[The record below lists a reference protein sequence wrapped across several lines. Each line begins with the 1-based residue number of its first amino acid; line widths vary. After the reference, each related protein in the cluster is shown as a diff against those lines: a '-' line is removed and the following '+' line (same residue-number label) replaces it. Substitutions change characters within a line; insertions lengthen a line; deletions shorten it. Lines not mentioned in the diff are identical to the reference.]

1 MLTYIRLKMK
11 RRDFFQ
17 KSAIASLAA
26 THAFPGKASAFVPA
40 HNWDGYDF
48 GKGPK
53 ITDRLNQG
61 PFPSYKPEEVL
72 PGADVIM
79 ATTPSKVRVSN
90 YGMGMTTYLCD
101 EVGPPKNEN
110 EPIEKSLEKLVA
122 LSLGDVLYMRVDWR
136 DIQSKPGKLDFC
148 NHWKIAFDL
157 AKQYN
162 KRIGF
167 RIQLMSPD
175 IEQQSMPDFLLD
187 KVPLY
192 KFGTTEEIGI
202 RGKVL
207 YAPHYHHPAFI
218 SALKQMD
225 EMLADLYNGHPQ
237 VEFIDT
243 YMYGFW
249 GEGHTWPFPDK
260 NPFPD
265 YPTAEKTFIDIF
277 DMQCAH
283 WKNTPLL
290 TNTQPDY
297 SYVGNSEIVD
307 RTVRSHNWLRTDTIF
322 IENMQIESLSN
333 RPDWI
338 GAFVEN
344 GISDGT
350 PESLKISEG
359 ETRSDN
365 IIAHAKD
372 VGPNYFSLWNWH
384 RIQAE
389 RLLHYYEQHPNAIND
404 LALTIGYRI
413 RPSWVWSFE
422 KEGHP
427 GLVLGLVNDG
437 VAGVPGA
444 LRISVLNSNGEKISE
459 GSLDPGYPRPGKVRQ
474 ALFLLPKGTV
484 VEGVKLYAEIEAKDR
499 RYKVKWAC
507 HQKTEI
513 DGGLVIR
520 RNI

>member
-1 MLTYIRLKMK
+1 MN
-11 RRDFFQ
+11 RRTFFQ
-17 KSAIASLAA
+17 KSAVASIIASQAVPA
-26 THAFPGKASAFVPA
+26 KANAFVPA

-48 GKGPK
+48 GKGPT
-53 ITDRLNQG
+53 ITSRLNQG
-61 PFPSYKPEEVL
+61 PFPSYKPEEVIS
-72 PGADVIM
+72 GGDVIM
-79 ATTPSKVRVSN
+79 ATTPSLERVSN

-101 EVGPPKNEN
+101 EVGPPKVRNE
-110 EPIEKSLEKLVA
+110 SLEKSMEKLVS
-122 LSLGDVLYMRVDWR
+122 LSLGDLLYMRVDWR
-136 DIQSKPGKLDFC
+136 DIQRQPGKLDFC
-148 NHWKIAFDL
+148 DHWKIAFDL

-162 KRIGF
+162 KRIGL

-175 IEQQSMPDFLLD
+175 IAPQSMPDFLTD

-192 KFGTTEEIGI
+192 KFGTTTEIGLPN
-202 RGKVL
+202 KVQ
-207 YAPHYHHPAFI
+207 YAPHFHHPAFLT
-218 SALKQMD
+218 AFREMD
-225 EMLADLYNGHPQ
+225 GLLASLYNGHPQ

-277 DMQCAH
+277 DIQNAN

-307 RTVRSHNWLRTDTIF
+307 RTIRSHNWLRTDTIF

-338 GAFVEN
+338 GVFVEN
-344 GISDGT
+344 GISDGSS
-350 PESLKISEG
+350 ESLRITEG
-359 ETRSDN
+359 VTKSDS
-365 IIAHAKD
+365 IVAHAKD
-372 VGPNYFSLWNWH
+372 VGSNYFSLWNWH
-384 RIQAE
+384 KISADGLQ
-389 RLLHYYEQHPNAIND
+389 LYYEQYPRAIDD
-404 LALTIGYRI
+404 LSRTIGYRV
-413 RPSWVWSFE
+413 RPSWIWSFE
-422 KEGHP
+422 KDGHP

-444 LRISVLNSNGEKISE
+444 LRIFMVNQAGEKVCE

-474 ALFLLPKGTV
+474 ASFLLPKGTALDGIKV
-484 VEGVKLYAEIEAKDR
+484 YAQIEVKNK
-499 RYKVKWAC
+499 RYNVRWAC
-507 HQKTEI
+507 HQKTES
-513 DGGLVIR
+513 DGALVIR
-520 RNI
+520 RNV

>member
-1 MLTYIRLKMK
+1 MK

-17 KSAIASLAA
+17 KSTVASVIATYALSGEAN
-26 THAFPGKASAFVPA
+26 AFVPA

-48 GKGPK
+48 GKGPA

-61 PFPSYKPEEVL
+61 PFPSYKPEEVI
-72 PGADVIM
+72 PGGDVIM
-79 ATTPSKVRVSN
+79 ATTPSKARVSN

-101 EVGPPKNEN
+101 ELGPPKTKNESL
-110 EPIEKSLEKLVA
+110 EKSLEKLVS

-136 DIQSKPGKLDFC
+136 DIQSKPGKLDLC
-148 NHWKIAFDL
+148 SHWKIAFDL

-167 RIQLMSPD
+167 RIQLMSPE

-192 KFGTTEEIGI
+192 KFGTTKEIGLP
-202 RGKVL
+202 GKVQ
-207 YAPHYHHPAFI
+207 YAPHYHHPAFM
-218 SALKQMD
+218 SALQEMD
-225 EMLADLYNGHPQ
+225 GLLADLYNGHPQ
-237 VEFIDT
+237 VEFVDT

-277 DMQCAH
+277 EMQCGH

-338 GAFVEN
+338 GVFVEN

-350 PESLKISEG
+350 DESLKISEG
-359 ETRSDN
+359 VTRSDN
-365 IIAHAKD
+365 IIAHARD
-372 VGPNYFSLWNWH
+372 VGTNYFSLWNWH
-384 RIQAE
+384 SIQAE
-389 RLLHYYEQHPNAIND
+389 KLQRYYERYPHAID
-404 LALTIGYRI
+404 ELALNIGYRI

-427 GLVLGLVNDG
+427 GLVLGLANDG
-437 VAGVPGA
+437 IAGVPGA
-444 LRISVLNSNGEKISE
+444 LRISIVNQAGQKIGE
-459 GSLDPGYPRPGKVRQ
+459 GSLDPGYPKPGKVRQ
-474 ALFLLPKGTV
+474 ALFLLPKGTT
-484 VEGVKLYAEIEAKDR
+484 VEGVKVYAEIEVKDR
-499 RYKVKWAC
+499 RYQVKWAC
-507 HQKTEI
+507 HQKTEN
-513 DGGLVIR
+513 DGALVIR
-520 RNI
+520 KNI

>member
-1 MLTYIRLKMK
+1 MN
-11 RRDFFQ
+11 RRHFFKQ
-17 KSAIASLAA
+17 SATASLAA
-26 THAFPGKASAFVPA
+26 PFAFSEKPNAFVPA

-48 GKGPK
+48 GKGPT

-61 PFPSYKPEEVL
+61 PFPTYKPEEVV
-72 PGADVIM
+72 PGSDVIM
-79 ATTPSKVRVSN
+79 ATTPSKERVPN

-101 EVGPPKNEN
+101 EAGPAKKEN
-110 EPIEKSLEKLVA
+110 EPLEKSLEKLVSFP
-122 LSLGDVLYMRVDWR
+122 LTDVLYLRVDWR

-148 NHWKIAFDL
+148 YHWKIAFDL

-167 RIQLMSPD
+167 RVQLMSPD
-175 IEQQSMPDFLLD
+175 IAPQSMPDFLIG

-192 KFGTTEEIGI
+192 KFGTTTEIGI
-202 RGKVL
+202 PGKVL
-207 YAPHYHHPAFI
+207 YAPQYNHPAFI
-218 SALKQMD
+218 NALNEMD
-225 EMLADLYNGHPQ
+225 GLLADLYNGHPQ
-237 VEFIDT
+237 VEFMDT

-277 DMQCAH
+277 DMQSLH

-297 SYVGNSEIVD
+297 SRVGNSEIVD

-333 RPDWI
+333 RPHWI
-338 GAFVEN
+338 GALVEN
-344 GISDGT
+344 GISDGSD
-350 PESLKISEG
+350 ESLRIAEG
-359 ETRSDN
+359 VTRTDN

-384 RIQAE
+384 KIQAE
-389 RLLHYYEQHPNAIND
+389 RLQHYYDRYPDALDD
-404 LALTIGYRI
+404 LALRIGYRV
-413 RPSWVWSFE
+413 RPSWVWAFE
-422 KEGHP
+422 KDGHS
-427 GLVLGLVNDG
+427 GFVLGLVNDG

-444 LRISVLNSNGEKISE
+444 LRISVFDQSGQKVAE

-474 ALFLLPKGTV
+474 ALFLLPKGTAI
-484 VEGVKLYAEIEAKDR
+484 EGVKLYAEIEVKDR

-507 HQKTEI
+507 HQKIEN
-513 DGGLVIR
+513 DGALIIR
-520 RNI
+520 KNL

>member
-1 MLTYIRLKMK
+1 MK

-17 KSAIASLAA
+17 KSAVASFAA
-26 THAFPGKASAFVPA
+26 THAFSGKASAFVPA

-79 ATTPSKVRVSN
+79 ATTPSKARVSN

-101 EVGPPKNEN
+101 EVGPPKNEK
-110 EPIEKSLEKLVA
+110 ESLEKSLEKLVS
-122 LSLGDVLYMRVDWR
+122 LSLGDVLYLRVDWR
-136 DIQSKPGKLDFC
+136 DIQNKPGKLDFC

-192 KFGTTEEIGI
+192 KFGTTNEIGI
-202 RGKVL
+202 PGKVL

-218 SALKQMD
+218 NAFKEMD
-225 EMLADLYNGHPQ
+225 GLLADQYNGHPQ

-265 YPTAEKTFIDIF
+265 YPTAENTFIDIF
-277 DMQCAH
+277 DIQCAN

-307 RTVRSHNWLRTDTIF
+307 RTIRSHNWLRTDTIF

-338 GAFVEN
+338 GVFVEN

-359 ETRSDN
+359 VTRSDN

-384 RIQAE
+384 KIQAE
-389 RLLHYYEQHPNAIND
+389 RLLHYYEQYPGAIDD
-404 LALTIGYRI
+404 LAVTIGYRI

-444 LRISVLNSNGEKISE
+444 LRISVVNSNGQKISE

-474 ALFLLPKGTV
+474 ALFLLPKGTS
-484 VEGVKLYAEIEAKDR
+484 VEGVKIYAEIEVKDR

-507 HQKTEI
+507 HQKTEN
-513 DGGLVIR
+513 DGALVIR

>member
-1 MLTYIRLKMK
+1 MK

-26 THAFPGKASAFVPA
+26 THGFSADASAFVPA

-101 EVGPPKNEN
+101 EVGPPKNEK
-110 EPIEKSLEKLVA
+110 EPLEKSLEKLVA

-218 SALKQMD
+218 T
-225 EMLADLYNGHPQ
+225 H
-237 VEFIDT
+237 
-243 YMYGFW
+243 
-249 GEGHTWPFPDK
+249 
-260 NPFPD
+260 
-265 YPTAEKTFIDIF
+265 
-277 DMQCAH
+277 
-283 WKNTPLL
+283 
-290 TNTQPDY
+290 
-297 SYVGNSEIVD
+297 
-307 RTVRSHNWLRTDTIF
+307 
-322 IENMQIESLSN
+322 
-333 RPDWI
+333 
-338 GAFVEN
+338 
-344 GISDGT
+344 
-350 PESLKISEG
+350 
-359 ETRSDN
+359 
-365 IIAHAKD
+365 
-372 VGPNYFSLWNWH
+372 
-384 RIQAE
+384 
-389 RLLHYYEQHPNAIND
+389 
-404 LALTIGYRI
+404 
-413 RPSWVWSFE
+413 
-422 KEGHP
+422 
-427 GLVLGLVNDG
+427 
-437 VAGVPGA
+437 
-444 LRISVLNSNGEKISE
+444 
-459 GSLDPGYPRPGKVRQ
+459 
-474 ALFLLPKGTV
+474 
-484 VEGVKLYAEIEAKDR
+484 
-499 RYKVKWAC
+499 
-507 HQKTEI
+507 
-513 DGGLVIR
+513 
-520 RNI
+520 

>member
-1 MLTYIRLKMK
+1 MN
-11 RRDFFQ
+11 RRNFLQ
-17 KSAIASLAA
+17 RGALATLA
-26 THAFPGKASAFVPA
+26 TGALPNQANTFVPA

-48 GKGPK
+48 GRGPA

-61 PFPSYKPEEVL
+61 PFPSYKPEEVV
-72 PGADVIM
+72 PGAEVIM
-79 ATTPSKVRVSN
+79 ATTPSKKRISN

-101 EVGPPKNEN
+101 ELGPGRREN
-110 EPIEKSLEKLVA
+110 EPLEKSLEKLVR
-122 LSLGDVLYMRVDWR
+122 LSLGDVLYLRVDWR
-136 DIQSKPGKLDFC
+136 DIQSKPGRLDFC
-148 NHWKIAFDL
+148 DHWKIAFDL

-162 KRIGF
+162 KRIGL
-167 RIQLMSPD
+167 RVQLMSPE
-175 IEQQSMPDFLLD
+175 IEPQSMPDFLLN

-192 KFGTTEEIGI
+192 KFGTTNEIGLP
-202 RGKVL
+202 GKVQF
-207 YAPHYHHPAFI
+207 APQYDHPVFMN
-218 SALKQMD
+218 ALKEMD
-225 EMLADLYNGHPQ
+225 GLLAATYNGHPQ

-265 YPTAEKTFIDIF
+265 YAAAERTFVDIF
-277 DMQCAH
+277 EMQCAH

-297 SYVGNSEIVD
+297 SNVGNSEIVD
-307 RTVRSHNWLRTDTIF
+307 RTIRSHNWLRTDTIF

-333 RPDWI
+333 RPAWT

-359 ETRSDN
+359 VTRTDN

-384 RIQAE
+384 HIQAE
-389 RLLHYYEQHPNAIND
+389 RLQHYYEQYPAAIDD
-404 LALTIGYRI
+404 LSLSIGYRI
-413 RPSWVWSFE
+413 RPSWIWSFE
-422 KEGHP
+422 RDGHP

-444 LRISVLNSNGEKISE
+444 LRISIVSSTGQKLAE
-459 GSLDPGYPRPGKVRQ
+459 GSLDPGYPLPGKVRQ
-474 ALFLLPKGTV
+474 ALFLLPKGTNL
-484 VEGVKLYAEIEAKDR
+484 EGVKMYAAIEVKGM
-499 RYKVKWAC
+499 RYGVKWAC
-507 HQKTEI
+507 QQKTEQ
-513 DGGLVIR
+513 DGALVLR